1 MAVRILRESSLEPR
15 LEIMPLLDV
24 IFLLLAFFIYAM
36 VLLIRAEVLPVQLP
50 ELSQGRMATN
60 VDAISITLDA
70 EGALFLDAAP
80 TDLDSVVGALKE
92 QLAAKPDARVYLAAD
107 MDGRADRLPTF
118 IELVNRLRGSGI
130 HEFFIVGKPTP
141 EPSSP
146 AR

>member
-1 MAVRILRESSLEPR
+1 MAVRILRENSLEPR

-50 ELSQGRMATN
+50 ELSKGRAATN

-70 EGALFLDAAP
+70 DGALFVDAVS
-80 TDLDSVVGALKE
+80 TDLDSVVATLVE

-130 HEFFIVGKPTP
+130 HEFFIVGKPSE
-141 EPSSP
+141 EPANP
-146 AR
+146 GR